1 MYSLHKIEVNVTV
14 IIELTL
20 KFTSSNEILVL
31 AKSDGEE
38 LQVYTGV
45 PDEAQ
50 DLIDELK
57 SGKAIKS
64 ALEQAQHMVTE
75 LLFPGAISDLIQSKL
90 SSLQNISGSANFI
103 ENTKPDLLLLVS
115 CPETLQAWPWELV
128 LNPRSGQ
135 ALLLESVEL
144 IRMVGKL
151 PSAAERKALK
161 LLPSGQVHTKA
172 SEVFKFSAMRAATSH
187 IARKFK
193 VQVSPVHSR
202 NEIIRKS
209 DRELRLFNHV
219 YAVDKKGLITLES
232 EVGQGP
238 LSIGD
243 SPIAQES
250 VLLNITP
257 PVPQSEVSKARRS
270 GAYFV
275 IARQFEQSVKTRA
288 ESDRAIYHALGSGYS
303 ISHAMHWARKALYQS
318 EVNSYQWATL
328 TLSSGYEHN
337 YSMLLSAFPPKLT
350 NTPEPE
356 LNKPVEAANETED
369 RQGLVEGQAVLSQ
382 KRRISALSVTQF
394 VQETVQLIQ
403 KSQRDGL
410 EQDKV
415 DLALRTPM
423 MRQLSTIVQ
432 KRKIPVNPKLPRS
445 AQLSQQLIEAGYINE
460 EPLRLPSQWYGR
472 AERLAN
478 ALGLQVDPVAQST
491 RALVASPSIWVCGAD
506 EHTRLLYAR
515 GLCEEVFQAFPYE
528 LSSLNNWVLQ
538 DELRNLAHLSWN
550 ETKTIPQTKRRQ
562 MMISFHEESESWRRY
577 RRAFMLVPQAHNVS
591 RDHRE
596 LLTVALRSEQLLG
609 HDVDTLALP
618 KESRVIYISEHLP
631 EEPNGVLVIRLSFD
645 SDSLKP
651 IWIRDLRAL
660 LTAQGHQAEAI
671 DERLND
677 EYTNSF
683 ISVLCLSIRLGL
695 ISVSHAFDAL
705 HYGLLTGADQAS
717 FAEAI
722 ELYIYPHLRDQD
734 LAKDCLFSYLQQDQD
749 GFEASW
755 MSLYPELS
763 PPDLPEKAIDL
774 SNSSSW
780 VIYVE
785 S

>member
-1 MYSLHKIEVNVTV
+1 MTV

-31 AKSDGEE
+31 AKSEGEE
-38 LQVYTGV
+38 RQVYTGV

-50 DLIDELK
+50 DLINELK

-75 LLFPGAISDLIQSKL
+75 LLFPGEIADFIQSKL
-90 SSLQNISGSANFI
+90 SSLQAEQGSENFI
-103 ENTKPDLLLLVS
+103 ANTRPGLLLLVS
-115 CPETLQAWPWELV
+115 SPEALQAWPWELV
-128 LNPRSGQ
+128 LNPHNGQ
-135 ALLLESVEL
+135 PLLLESVEL
-144 IRMVGKL
+144 VRMIGKL
-151 PSAAERKALK
+151 PSSAERKGLK
-161 LLPSGQVHTKA
+161 LLPSGRVYTKA

-187 IARKFK
+187 IARRFK

-202 NEIIRKS
+202 NEITRS
-209 DRELRLFNHV
+209 SEQELRLFNHV

-250 VLLNITP
+250 ILLNITP
-257 PVPQSEVSKARRS
+257 PIPQREVSKARRS
-270 GAYFV
+270 GAYFI

-288 ESDRAIYHALGSGYS
+288 ESDRAIYHALGSGYT
-303 ISHAMHWARKALYQS
+303 IPHAVHWARKALYQS
-318 EVNSYQWATL
+318 ENNSYQWATL
-328 TLSSGYEHN
+328 TLSSGYQSN
-337 YSMLLSAFPPKLT
+337 YPMLQSSFPPQLSTMTIETKASRST
-350 NTPEPE
+350 
-356 LNKPVEAANETED
+356 KAINEIED
-369 RQGLVEGQAVLSQ
+369 RQEMTEGQAVLSK
-382 KRRISALSVTQF
+382 KRRSSALSVTQF
-394 VQETVQLIQ
+394 VQDTVQLIQ

-432 KRKIPVNPKLPRS
+432 KRKISVDPKLPRS
-445 AQLSQQLIEAGYINE
+445 AQLSQQLIEAGYISD

-478 ALGLQVDPVAQST
+478 AMGLQVDPVAQST

-528 LSSLNNWVLQ
+528 LSPFGGWTLQ
-538 DELRNLAHLSWN
+538 DELRSLSQLSWGGN
-550 ETKTIPQTKRRQ
+550 ESSKGRGRRQ
-562 MMISFHEESESWRRY
+562 MMISFHEESETWRRY
-577 RRAFMLVPQAHNVS
+577 RRAFMIIPQAHKVS
-591 RDHRE
+591 RDYRE
-596 LLTVALRSEQLLG
+596 LLTLALRSQQLFDGADQVL
-609 HDVDTLALP
+609 TLP
-618 KESRVIYISEHLP
+618 KESRVIYASEHLP
-631 EEPNGVLVIRLSFD
+631 KDLTDTLVIKLSFD
-645 SDSLKP
+645 SESLKP
-651 IWIRDLRAL
+651 LWNRDLRAL
-660 LTAQGHQAEAI
+660 LSAQGLEPNII

-677 EYTNSF
+677 EYTDSF
-683 ISVLCLSIRLGL
+683 MSVLCLCIRLDL
-695 ISVSHAFDAL
+695 INVSQGFDAL
-705 HYGLLTGADQAS
+705 HYGLLTGADPAS
-717 FAEAI
+717 FAEAL
-722 ELYIYPHLRDQD
+722 ELYAFPHLGDQD

-755 MSLYPELS
+755 LSLYPELS
-763 PPDLPEKAIDL
+763 PPNLPTQSIDI
-774 SNSSSW
+774 STMSSQ
-780 VIYVE
+780 VVYVE